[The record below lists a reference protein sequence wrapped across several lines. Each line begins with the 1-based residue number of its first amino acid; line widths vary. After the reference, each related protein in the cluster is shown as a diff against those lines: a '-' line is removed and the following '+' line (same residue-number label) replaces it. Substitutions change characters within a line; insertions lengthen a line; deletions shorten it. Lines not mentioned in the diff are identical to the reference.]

1 LANIENKYVAVYLI
15 NICNFIFFISFC
27 LSVSGLS
34 FCLSVSGLSRA
45 SPYARFEN
53 PN

>member
-34 FCLSVSGLSRA
+34 RA